1 MKFVSLVTQLLGKTR
16 RAVAQPASVQ
26 DPDVK
31 DPAKIG
37 EALRQLTARL
47 NKLEAAAQPEPTEF
61 EVDLLDTGAL
71 VELPHGFKTRQVRW
85 SVVGWFCRVGGVS
98 PTQPPNLVYD
108 GSSSPTSLFLR
119 SYVAGR
125 AIVRVEP
132 SQSFLDT
139 GNTLDLT
146 DTQAFPRNPFGTQRK
161 RVTVVG
167 TASTVLMTVP
177 IPDNSLCV
185 FRTKVIGK
193 NRTTLATNIREIA
206 IWSVYRDNA
215 GAPTN
220 LTVTVQHTLV
230 VAGMTYTFP
239 VVGNDLVLSVQ
250 CTTLAQTVDWTV
262 AVEPIHIYLRDEP

>member
-16 RAVAQPASVQ
+16 RAVSQAASVE
-26 DPDVK
+26 DLDVK
-31 DPAKIG
+31 EPAKVG

-47 NKLEAAAQPEPTEF
+47 NKLEAAAPPEPTEF
-61 EVDLLDTGAL
+61 EVDLLDTGTL
-71 VELPHGFKTRQVRW
+71 IELPHGFKTRQVRW
-85 SVVGWFCRVGGVS
+85 SVVGWFCKVGGVS
-98 PTQPPNLVYD
+98 PVQPPNLVYD
-108 GSSSPTSLFLR
+108 GSSTPTSLFLR

-146 DTQAFPRNPFGTQRK
+146 DTQAFPRNPFGNQRK
-161 RVTVVG
+161 RVTIVG
-167 TASTVLMTVP
+167 SAFTPLMTVP

-185 FRTKVIGK
+185 LRTKVIGK
-193 NRTTLATNIREIA
+193 NRTTLATNMREIA

-230 VAGMTYTFP
+230 VAGMTYTFT
-239 VVGNDLVLSVQ
+239 VAGNDLVLSVQ
-250 CTTLAQTVDWTV
+250 CTTPAQTVDWTV